1 MNKMAIQ
8 RVVYI
13 LVLFFSQNT
22 LFNASAYADQQYL
35 SHFETKNHI
44 KVQYQTPLYLEI
56 SSSGI
61 NHISF
66 WPFRVEKIIG
76 DTSTFTANTG
86 ENSTGS
92 ELFITSKSATGS
104 KINMSIVLTNGRI
117 VDLALKVVES
127 VEPKIVELDFGV
139 SADTMYEIKR
149 QALNMIDAMK
159 RGVNGKYYVMHIK
172 KPITLTETKDYKIKQ
187 ISNYKYGKLIGAVL
201 VIQNISKS
209 AITISP
215 SDLVGYFKDIDM
227 YAIES
232 EKILSRS
239 SAKAY
244 IVFRRGD
251 E

>member
-1 MNKMAIQ
+1 MNKLTIQ

-13 LVLFFSQNT
+13 LILCFWQNA
-22 LFNASAYADQQYL
+22 LFNVSAYADQINL
-35 SHFETKNHI
+35 GRFDTKKHI
-44 KVQYQTPLYLEI
+44 RIKYQKSLPLEI
-56 SSSGI
+56 SSQGI

-92 ELFITSKSATGS
+92 ELFITSKSETGS

-117 VDLALKVVES
+117 VDLALNVVES
-127 VEPKIVELDFGV
+127 VDPKIVELDFGG
-139 SADTMYEIKR
+139 SASTNQETKL

-159 RGVNGKYYVMHIK
+159 KGVTGKYYFRHLK
-172 KPITLTETKDYKIKQ
+172 KPINLSTTKGYKIKQ
-187 ISNYKYGKLIGAVL
+187 ISNYGYGKLQGAIL
-201 VIQNISKS
+201 VIQNTSKRAIS
-209 AITISP
+209 INP
-215 SDLVGYFKDIDM
+215 SDMRAYFNDVSA

-232 EKILSRS
+232 PVILSRS
-239 SAKAY
+239 SSKAY